1 VHNLHGWLIDEPSTG
16 WSYAFRLPVGGFL
29 YYMDLNIEE
38 FDSPEDLPKGL
49 KNIASELNKEASKA
63 LKDYFITEVIDE
75 DTPPLEAQLLGR
87 WAMTPV
93 YFREE
98 DEKTLDHLS
107 SKLKI
112 SKEDL
117 YFCMRSSRYRTQQQM
132 LLSNGGH
139 DDMLMQ
145 LVEDVIISKALAGD
159 MPAINTLLRMT
170 GKDKPPDRKVIQ
182 GKALTDLSDAELLK
196 MLN

>member
-1 VHNLHGWLIDEPSTG
+1 MNLD
-16 WSYAFRLPVGGFL
+16 
-29 YYMDLNIEE
+29 IEE

-49 KNIASELNKEASKA
+49 KNIAVELNKEASNA
-63 LKDYFITEVIDE
+63 LKNYFITEVIDE

-87 WAMTPV
+87 WAMTPM

-98 DEKTLDHLS
+98 DERTINDIS
-107 SKLKI
+107 FKLKV

-117 YFCMRSSRYRTQQQM
+117 YLCMRSSRYRTQQQV

-139 DDMLMQ
+139 DEMLMQ
-145 LVEDVIISKALAGD
+145 LVEDVIISKALSGD

-170 GKDKPPDRKVIQ
+170 GKDKPPNRKVIQ
-182 GKALTDLSDAELLK
+182 GKELSNLSDAELLK